1 MFMYL
6 ITPLILMSL
15 LHQEII
21 QYEFKILQIFSFA
34 NLVLEVLTAWCPF
47 MFH

>member
-1 MFMYL
+1 MYL

-15 LHQEII
+15 LRHEII

-34 NLVLEVLTAWCPF
+34 NLVFKVLTACCPF
-47 MFH
+47 MFHYE